1 MTVSVSA
8 LIGCALVYVGCLVL
22 CNWLWSLQS
31 QALERLVVGQ
41 DQIIQAQRDTI
52 DELHDAVFSIAQDE
66 RVITSVSRVIH

>member
-1 MTVSVSA
+1 MVLTLPVMA
-8 LIGCALVYVGCLVL
+8 LFLVYCGCLVL
-22 CNWLWSLQS
+22 CNWLWSIRF
-31 QALERLVVGQ
+31 AEMERLIVGQ